1 MCFKLGDC
9 KNSTVFCIISFS
21 WAVCYSR
28 KRRQVQLLLYSLS
41 MLSAS
46 LTHFMARSL
55 SCREQTHDLQMNGKL
70 HLKGLSRPFIARN
83 RFTFRIVW
91 VALDRVFPQVE
102 KELYSKFKLVLNEKK
117 NKIRRL
123 MEGIVSSTAA
133 TAIDDD
139 EDEYASPDED
149 EATSLSTPPPPSAQ
163 SSKEHYWKHCLL
175 LSCWSKA
182 LLGEL
187 DEISPPT
194 KRRKRETRCRGTK
207 EPDIPKR
214 PTIPC
219 PQTKTVKEPQLNSS
233 ADGDELLGLL

>member
-1 MCFKLGDC
+1 MFQVRRLQKQHCVLYHQFRLGSVLL
-9 KNSTVFCIISFS
+9 KEEEAGPTIT
-21 WAVCYSR
+21 
-28 KRRQVQLLLYSLS
+28 LLLEHAVSISHSLHGKIS
-41 MLSAS
+41 ELQRAN
-46 LTHFMARSL
+46 
-55 SCREQTHDLQMNGKL
+55 THDLQMNGKL

-175 LSCWSKA
+175 LSCWS

-194 KRRKRETRCRGTK
+194 KRRKMQG
-207 EPDIPKR
+207 
-214 PTIPC
+214 
-219 PQTKTVKEPQLNSS
+219 N
-233 ADGDELLGLL
+233 